1 MLFDTLDSALASI
14 DKSSDYNLDRLIK
27 SYDIDCR
34 YEYLPNSIRGYSM
47 PLTRTM
53 FINSSLEFPDR
64 VKAHE
69 LIHCLID
76 DSAEPLIESTYVS
89 NSRIENRADHGGLY
103 LMIKEYIT
111 LTGIEPEDFNVLNFC
126 EQCHIPA
133 KYVFQSANVA
143 ESALNI
149 KIPDSSLYK

>member
-1 MLFDTLDSALASI
+1 MLFDTLDSALADI
-14 DKSSDYNLDRLIK
+14 DKSSDYNLDRLIRN
-27 SYDIDCR
+27 YDIDCR
-34 YEYLPNSIRGYSM
+34 YEYLPNDIHGYSM

-53 FINSSLEFPDR
+53 FINNSLEFPDL

-76 DSAEPLIESTYVS
+76 DSAEPLIESSYVS
-89 NSRIENRADHGGLY
+89 NSKIEGRADHGALY

-126 EQCHIPA
+126 NQCRVPA
-133 KYVFQSANVA
+133 KYVFQSANAA
-143 ESALNI
+143 ESALDI
-149 KIPDSSLYK
+149 TIPDSTLYR